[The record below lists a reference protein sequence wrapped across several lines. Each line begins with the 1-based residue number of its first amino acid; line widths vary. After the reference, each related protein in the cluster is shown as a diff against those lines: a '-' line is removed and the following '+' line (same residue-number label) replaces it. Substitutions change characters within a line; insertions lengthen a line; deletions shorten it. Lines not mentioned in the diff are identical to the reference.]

1 MARESIRMARLNSR
15 NLLTL
20 AAATSAITLSTA
32 RKLKRNFSYYRSEGS
47 DSISRDTLIS
57 LCLDI
62 RHDAFGLRNLMDSD
76 DSFSPFYVALA
87 GKISDQLEE
96 LHRKLLF
103 FDADL
108 IEELIP
114 EIDAERAFW
123 KELTE
128 PGFYS
133 EALISHLDHKL
144 PARFIRIEIGLER
157 LPFSVSI

>member
-1 MARESIRMARLNSR
+1 MAQLNPDN
-15 NLLTL
+15 NLLTF

-32 RKLKRNFSYYRSEGS
+32 RKLKRNFSYYRSE
-47 DSISRDTLIS
+47 DNEVIIRDGLIS

-76 DSFSPFYVALA
+76 ESFSPFYVALA

-103 FDADL
+103 FDAAL
-108 IEELIP
+108 IGELIP
-114 EIDAERAFW
+114 EIDNERGFW
-123 KELTE
+123 RDLTE

-133 EALISHLDHKL
+133 QSLITHLDHTL
-144 PARFIRIEIGLER
+144 PARFIRIENGLQR
-157 LPFSVSI
+157 LPCSASI